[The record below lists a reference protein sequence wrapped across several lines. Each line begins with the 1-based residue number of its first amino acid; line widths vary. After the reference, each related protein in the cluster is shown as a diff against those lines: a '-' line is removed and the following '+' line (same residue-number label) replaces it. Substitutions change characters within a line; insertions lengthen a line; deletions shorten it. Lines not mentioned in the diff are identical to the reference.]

1 MNRPMGA
8 QNKEINV
15 ICWLREP
22 LLTHYVIYLVFS
34 EYRLCLALCW
44 AVLVKERGPSQPN
57 LCPQGAQS
65 SRDRLILQELAW
77 IAHWMPDLAWGSEMA
92 SG

>member
-22 LLTHYVIYLVFS
+22 LFIHPSIHYFIYPVFS

-44 AVLVKERGPSQPN
+44 AVLVKQQGPSQPN

-65 SRDRLILQELAW
+65 SGDRPILQE
-77 IAHWMPDLAWGSEMA
+77 
-92 SG
+92 